1 MSSASHDIRAIGAKE
16 GWVKTVGHCATPY
29 LHANGSW
36 VHTQLSRLRR
46 YRPVVLTQEE
56 ENLDQ
61 FPVERLHT
69 ARAYPLWKRA
79 GNRLWLKLTGEY
91 PFYARLLRREGA
103 SLIHAHFGYQ
113 GCRCLRA
120 RRTSGLPMVTT
131 FYGADATQYARLPY
145 WRAFYQRLF
154 AAGEAFLVEGSALAA
169 CLEEAGCPPAKIR
182 LHRLGVDLD
191 RIPFAERSRREGVR
205 VLICAPFREKKG
217 IPDALRALGL
227 ARRRL
232 GRRFEVVL
240 IGEGPEKARILAAI
254 GEAGLEGLVALRG
267 ALPYAQVI
275 EELGRADLLVQ
286 ASRRAADG
294 DTEGGAPVI
303 LLDAQAAGLP
313 VVATRHA
320 DIPEYVREGES
331 GLLAAEG
338 DVEGLAECIL
348 QLVEA
353 PEGWA
358 AMGRAGR
365 RHVEQHYNAA
375 TQAARLEDLYDEFT

>member
-1 MSSASHDIRAIGAKE
+1 MVRTAGQ
-16 GWVKTVGHCATPY
+16 CATPY

-36 VHTQLSRLRR
+36 IYSQLSRLRR
-46 YRPVVLTQEE
+46 YRPVVLTQEDA
-56 ENLDQ
+56 NLDQ
-61 FPVERLHT
+61 FPVSHLHT
-69 ARAYPLWKRA
+69 ARNYPWWKRG
-79 GNRLWLKLTGEY
+79 GNQLWIKMTGEY
-91 PFYARLLRREGA
+91 PFYGELLRREGA

-120 RRTSGLPMVTT
+120 RRESGLPMLTT
-131 FYGADATQYARLPY
+131 FYGADATQYAAIPY
-145 WRAFYQRLF
+145 WRKFYRRLF
-154 AAGEAFLVEGSALAA
+154 ADGEVFLVEGSALAA

-182 LHRLGVDLD
+182 LHHLGVNLD
-191 RIPFAERSRREGVR
+191 NIPFAEREPAERLR

-217 IPDALRALGL
+217 IPDALQALGR
-227 ARRRL
+227 AHRRKPFE
-232 GRRFEVVL
+232 FEVVL
-240 IGEGPEKARILAAI
+240 IGEGPERPRIEAAI
-254 GEAGLEGLVALRG
+254 GEAGLEGKARLLG
-267 ALPYAQVI
+267 ALPYAQVVA
-275 EELGRADLLVQ
+275 ELGRCHLLLQ
-286 ASRRAADG
+286 TSRRAADG

-338 DVEGLAECIL
+338 DVEGIAGCIL

-353 PEGWA
+353 PQRWG

-365 RHVEQHYNAA
+365 AHVEAHYNAA
-375 TQAARLEDLYDEFT
+375 TQAGRLEGIYDEYS

>member
-1 MSSASHDIRAIGAKE
+1 M
-16 GWVKTVGHCATPY
+16 KTVGHCATPY

-36 VHTQLSRLRR
+36 VHSQLSRLQR

-61 FPVERLHT
+61 FPVGRLYT
-69 ARAYPLWKRA
+69 ARAYPLWQRA

-91 PFYARLLRREGA
+91 PYYARLLRQEGA
-103 SLIHAHFGYQ
+103 CLIHAHFGYQ

-120 RRTSGLPMVTT
+120 RRTSGLPMLTT

-154 AAGEAFLVEGSALAA
+154 AAGEAFLAEGSALAG
-169 CLEEAGCPPAKIR
+169 CLEEAGCPPEKIR
-182 LHRLGVDLD
+182 LHHLGVDLD
-191 RIPFAERSRREGVR
+191 RIPFAEGRRGEVVR
-205 VLICAPFREKKG
+205 FLICAPFREKKG

-227 ARRRL
+227 ARRR
-232 GRRFEVVL
+232 RAFPCEVVL
-240 IGEGPEKARILAAI
+240 IGEGPEKAKILAAI
-254 GEAGLEGLVALRG
+254 GEAGLEGLVVMRG
-267 ALPYAQVI
+267 ALPYARVI
-275 EELGRADLLVQ
+275 EELGRADLLLQ
-286 ASRRAADG
+286 TSRRASDG

-338 DVEGLAECIL
+338 DIEGLAECIL

-353 PEGWA
+353 PERWA
-358 AMGRAGR
+358 GMGRAGR
-365 RHVEQHYNAA
+365 QHVQEHYNAA
-375 TQAARLEDLYDEFT
+375 TQAARLEELYDEFT

>member
-1 MSSASHDIRAIGAKE
+1 M
-16 GWVKTVGHCATPY
+16 KTAGQCATPY

-36 VHTQLSRLRR
+36 IYSQLSRLRR

-61 FPVERLHT
+61 FPAAHLHT
-69 ARAYPLWKRA
+69 ARAYPWWKRV
-79 GNRLWLKLTGEY
+79 GNRLWIKWTGEY
-91 PFYARLLRREGA
+91 PFYGELLRREGA
-103 SLIHAHFGYQ
+103 CLIHAHFGYQ

-120 RRTSGLPMVTT
+120 RRESGLPMLTT
-131 FYGADATQYARLPY
+131 FYGADATQYARLPH
-145 WRAFYQRLF
+145 WRDFYRRLF
-154 AAGEAFLVEGSALAA
+154 AEGELFLVEGSALAA
-169 CLEEAGCPPAKIR
+169 CLEEAGCPPQKIR
-182 LHRLGVDLD
+182 QHHLGVDLG
-191 RIPFAERSRREGVR
+191 RIPFAERGPGERVR
-205 VLICAPFREKKG
+205 FLICAPFREKKG

-227 ARRRL
+227 AWRRRPFE
-232 GRRFEVVL
+232 FEVVL
-240 IGEGPEKARILAAI
+240 VGEGPERPRIEAAI
-254 GEAGLEGLVALRG
+254 AEAGLGGKARLLG
-267 ALPYAQVI
+267 ALPYARVI
-275 EELGRADLLVQ
+275 EELGRADLLLQ

-320 DIPEYVREGES
+320 DIPEYVREGKS

-353 PEGWA
+353 PERWG
-358 AMGRAGR
+358 AMSRAGR
-365 RHVEQHYNAA
+365 AHVEQHYNAV
-375 TQAARLEDLYDEFT
+375 TQAARLEEIYDEYT